1 MRGLTRS
8 GIVLGIVGA
17 VVVVAVVVAL
27 VLAFWLITEDPWPIY
42 CWEA

>member
-17 VVVVAVVVAL
+17 VVVVAL
-27 VLAFWLITEDPWPIY
+27 VLAFWLITEVPWPIY